1 MAFIV
6 TVAHSENCR
15 NNFFGRPIPEFEYV
29 QKAHMF
35 SHPRAAERIAAKI
48 NQEYPGAGAAVKEI
62 RTQREKELIDLIN
75 QITILDAAIAT
86 SEWEIADI
94 AIMYF
99 FDDLRIPTDIEG
111 AVKAHGVAKVQDTIL
126 SRAYAQEK
134 GRLTHE
140 LTKLTRQLTLD
151 GELYENKQTGK
162 CYMLLK

>member
-75 QITILDAAIAT
+75 QIILLSGKICH
-86 SEWEIADI
+86 SEC
-94 AIMYF
+94 
-99 FDDLRIPTDIEG
+99 
-111 AVKAHGVAKVQDTIL
+111 
-126 SRAYAQEK
+126 
-134 GRLTHE
+134 RLT
-140 LTKLTRQLTLD
+140 
-151 GELYENKQTGK
+151 
-162 CYMLLK
+162 